1 MRTTAIFVVQVQRES
16 LAETQERG
24 ATSIPIRL
32 NLAAKNDLHPRK
44 MRIDHASQKITDRHS
59 QGVTTGYVSRSD
71 LSAAKWSRW
80 EKRESL
86 SVLLHKPLSD
96 SGEP

>member
-1 MRTTAIFVVQVQRES
+1 MRSSTLATRSS
-16 LAETQERG
+16 L
-24 ATSIPIRL
+24 
-32 NLAAKNDLHPRK
+32 LAARYSQLAIRSSLL
-44 MRIDHASQKITDRHS
+44 ASQKKTGRRPS
-59 QGVTTGYVSRSD
+59 KRLSTGYIECFG

-96 SGEP
+96 FGEPYK

>member
-1 MRTTAIFVVQVQRES
+1 MCAVCWPGKVLVYMS
-16 LAETQERG
+16 WVAP
-24 ATSIPIRL
+24 ATSLEAQKKPVGNLGRL
-32 NLAAKNDLHPRK
+32 
-44 MRIDHASQKITDRHS
+44 S
-59 QGVTTGYVSRSD
+59 TGYIRRFD

-96 SGEP
+96 FGEP